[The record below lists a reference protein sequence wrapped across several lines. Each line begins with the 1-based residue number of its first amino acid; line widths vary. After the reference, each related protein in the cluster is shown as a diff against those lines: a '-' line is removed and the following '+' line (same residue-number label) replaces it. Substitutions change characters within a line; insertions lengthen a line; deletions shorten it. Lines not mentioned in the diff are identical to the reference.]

1 MQDIYRPLVER
12 SKETSLFIP
21 FLLADAWV
29 PRYNTIGQ
37 YIQVDLLEEQP
48 LYGIILSGSVYME
61 SYTTTFNILYSSD
74 DYTFSYITDHDV
86 VQVKAI
92 MVLCYSSILL
102 CKSGI

>member
-1 MQDIYRPLVER
+1 MQDIYRPLVGR

-74 DYTFSYITDHDV
+74 DYTFSYITDNDV

-92 MVLCYSSILL
+92 MILYYLSILL